1 MLEEINPRDA
11 PYSRSPARPTLS
23 NFRWFIV
30 SLLFLATT
38 INYVDRQILAL
49 LKSTL
54 DRELGWTNEQ
64 YGYVNAA
71 FQATYALSYVGF
83 GWFIDRY
90 GLKIGY
96 SVSIAMWSIAAA
108 CHGLV
113 GSVRGFFI
121 ARFGLGLGEGGS
133 FPSCIKAVAYWFP
146 KHERHLAASLF
157 NSGANVGPI
166 IAPAIVPFIAAAF
179 GWRMVFVVAG
189 IAGFLWLLLWIPFY
203 SAPERSRFVS
213 PGELDHILR
222 DRDERS
228 NSQGSFQWWRL
239 FAFRETWAYVL
250 IKFLTDPIS
259 WFWLTWLPDFFK
271 KTRDLDIK
279 QSWLYLVTIY
289 TVSLLLSLVGGWFT
303 GHLIKRGWTATRA
316 RKTGLILF
324 ALCVVPVTL
333 ALKANAWIAVCLIGL
348 ALASHHAWAT
358 NLYAMVSD
366 TFPKRAVAAIAGIGG
381 MAGAIG
387 GILLPI
393 FAGWLLDYYKNTS
406 AGETAGYTILFG
418 ICSGIYIVAFLI
430 HHVLAPR
437 FEQVDFDKVML
448 AK

>member
-1 MLEEINPRDA
+1 
-11 PYSRSPARPTLS
+11 
-23 NFRWFIV
+23 
-30 SLLFLATT
+30 
-38 INYVDRQILAL
+38 LAL

-64 YGYVNAA
+64 YGLVNAA
-71 FQATYALSYVGF
+71 FQTTYALSYVGF

-90 GLKIGY
+90 GIKLGY
-96 SVSIAMWSIAAA
+96 LVSISMWSVAAA
-108 CHGLV
+108 CHGFV

-133 FPSCIKAVAYWFP
+133 FPACIKAVAYWFP
-146 KHERHLAASLF
+146 KRERHLAASLF

-166 IAPAIVPFIAAAF
+166 LAPAIVPVIAAEF

-189 IAGFLWLLLWIPFY
+189 VAGFLWLGLWIPFY
-203 SAPERSRFVS
+203 SAPEKSPYVS
-213 PGELDHILR
+213 ETELAHILC

-228 NSQGSFQWWRL
+228 DSTGHFNWWKL
-239 FAFRETWAYVL
+239 FAFRETWAYIVT
-250 IKFLTDPIS
+250 KFLTDPIS

-271 KTRDLDIK
+271 KTRGLDINR
-279 QSWLYLVTIY
+279 SWIDLMTIY
-289 TVSLLLSLVGGWFT
+289 ALSLLLSILGGWFT

-316 RKTGLILF
+316 RKTGLIVF

-333 ALKANAWIAVCLIGL
+333 ALKANQWVAVCLIGL

-358 NLYAMVSD
+358 NFYAIVSD

-387 GILLPI
+387 GILFPV
-393 FAGWLLDYYKNTS
+393 FAGWLLDRYK
-406 AGETAGYTILFG
+406 AAPGGETAGYTVLFR
-418 ICSGIYIVAFLI
+418 ICSGVYIIAFLI
-430 HHVLAPR
+430 HHFLAPR
-437 FEQVDFDKVML
+437 FEQVDFDSVK
-448 AK
+448 